1 MRVRIPRGGLKIRKQ
16 MDVTISK
23 EEYNYLTERVS
34 FLYFLYNNGLV
45 GWPEYAKIKTTYWKE
60 KNDGSADQK

>member
-1 MRVRIPRGGLKIRKQ
+1 

-23 EEYNYLTERVS
+23 EEYDYLTERVR

-45 GWPEYAKIKTTYWKE
+45 EWSEYNKIETTYWKE
-60 KNDGSADQK
+60 KNDGSTDQK

>member
-1 MRVRIPRGGLKIRKQ
+1 

-23 EEYNYLTERVS
+23 EEYDYLTERVG

-45 GWPEYAKIKTTYWKE
+45 GWSEYTKIETTYWKE